1 MYQQIFHDADASRA
15 ARSRGV
21 RGKVVTAVAAFG
33 MGAVLF
39 SSPFAMAR
47 QTPENLAD
55 LAEKVTPA
63 VVNISTTQSVERG
76 TQRLPQQ
83 SPFPPGSQFEEFFKR
98 FFDQQNF
105 EQGQSRSSKAT
116 ALGSGFIIDASGYV
130 VTNDHVVGKADK
142 IDVTLTDGR
151 KFDAKLIGRDEKT
164 DLALLKIDAEK
175 PLPFVTFG
183 DSDKARVGD
192 PVMAVGNPFGL
203 GGTVT
208 SGIISA
214 RHREIQAGPY
224 DNFLQIDAAINRGNS
239 GGPSFNMA
247 GEVIGVNSAI
257 YSPTGGSVGIG
268 FAIPSSTAK
277 PVIAALRENGKVERG
292 WLGVQIQEVTPEI
305 ASGLGLDGAKGAL
318 VAAITPDSPAAKAG
332 LKQGDVILSVDGQ
345 DIERLRDLT
354 FHVAGRKAGDKL
366 TMSVWRD
373 GANREVQ
380 ASVASMPKE
389 QVAKAGEQPSTH
401 EKTGALGLGLAPLN
415 PETRQ
420 RFGLDE
426 DTKGV
431 VIANVRPDSPAAE
444 AGLRQGDVVVSVN
457 QTAITAP
464 RQVSEQVAKA
474 RKDGRPTVVVLI
486 ARGGAQ
492 QFVALP
498 IGKA

>member
-1 MYQQIFHDADASRA
+1 MFQKVYYDADAARA

-47 QTPENLAD
+47 PTPESFAD

-63 VVNISTTQSVERG
+63 VVNISTTQNVERG
-76 TQRLPQQ
+76 QQRLPQ

-98 FFDQQNF
+98 FFDQQSF
-105 EQGQSRSSKAT
+105 EDSQNRPSKTT
-116 ALGSGFIIDASGYV
+116 ALGSGFIIDAAGYV

-151 KFDAKLIGRDEKT
+151 KFDAKLVGRDEKT
-164 DLALLKIDAEK
+164 DLALLKIEAEK
-175 PLPFVTFG
+175 PLPFVSFG

-192 PVMAVGNPFGL
+192 WVMAVGNPFGL

-208 SGIISA
+208 AGIISA
-214 RHREIQAGPY
+214 RQRDIHAGPY

-239 GGPSFNMA
+239 GGPAFSLS

-257 YSPTGGSVGIG
+257 YSPTGGNVGIG

-277 PVIAALRENGKVERG
+277 PVIAALREHGKVERG

-305 ASGLGLDGAKGAL
+305 ASGLGLDAAKGAL
-318 VAAITPDSPAAKAG
+318 VAAITPDSPAAKSG

-345 DIERLRDLT
+345 SIDRLRDLT

-366 TMSVWRD
+366 SMSVWRD
-373 GANREVQ
+373 GKKRDMQ
-380 ASVASMPKE
+380 ATVASMPRE
-389 QVAKAGEQPSTH
+389 QLAQAGESPAGR
-401 EKTGALGLGLAPLN
+401 EDTGQLGLALAPLT
-415 PETRQ
+415 PEARQ
-420 RFGLDE
+420 RLGLDE
-426 DTKGV
+426 AVKGV
-431 VIANVRPDSPAAE
+431 AVTAVRPDSAAAE
-444 AGLRQGDVVVSVN
+444 AGLRQGDVILSVN
-457 QTAITAP
+457 QTAVTAP
-464 RQVSEQVAKA
+464 RQVSEQVEKA
-474 RKDGRPTVVVLI
+474 RKDGRVTVLVLI
-486 ARGGAQ
+486 ARGDSQ
-492 QFVALP
+492 RFVALP
-498 IGKA
+498 LAKA